1 MRRVILSL
9 IFACAASGFAFAQE
23 PAAQPDPNA
32 PHPPQNTMDEA
43 TPTMTAPEGA
53 EQTAPTD
60 RVGDAVPTM
69 KDTDSEKSAD
79 TGTSTDMPKSAD
91 TSAQPAGSATF
102 TVTEEAAKEWI
113 GRPVYSSDNKR
124 LGDIAALQRGPDDK
138 VSELRADIGG
148 FLGFGETRVRFTAD
162 QIKEVKDDS
171 LVLTLTEAEAKS
183 LPPIEQ

>member
-1 MRRVILSL
+1 
-9 IFACAASGFAFAQE
+9 
-23 PAAQPDPNA
+23 
-32 PHPPQNTMDEA
+32 MDEA
-43 TPTMTAPEGA
+43 TPTMKAPEGA
-53 EQTAPTD
+53 EQTAPTN
-60 RVGDAVPTM
+60 RVGDAVPPM
-69 KDTDSEKSAD
+69 KATDSETDSEKSAD

-148 FLGFGETRVRFTAD
+148 FLGFGETRVRITAD

-171 LVLTLTEAEAKS
+171 LVVTLTEAEAKS